1 MQKFKAKPWK
11 KPKEVIGTLT
21 ERETQVA
28 SLIARD
34 MKNQDIGKTLEIS
47 VETVKEHV
55 QNILRKM
62 KETIGPSGALI
73 STRVGIAQWYVAV
86 TGDLAKV
93 AE

>member
-1 MQKFKAKPWK
+1 MQKFKAKSWK
-11 KPKEVIGTLT
+11 KPKEALAPLT

-34 MKNQDIGKTLEIS
+34 MKNQDIGKALEIS

-73 STRVGIAQWYVAV
+73 STRSGIAPWYLAV